1 MNALPT
7 LLNTDRGLT
16 VVKKTV
22 YQVFNIYTGK
32 QYTNGFKHKQAAL
45 DWIEAYKEGRIK

>member
-1 MNALPT
+1 MKQISP
-7 LLNTDRGLT
+7 LLDVDRGLT

-22 YQVFNIYTGK
+22 YQVYNIYTGK
-32 QYTNGFKHKQAAL
+32 QYVNGFKHKQAAL